1 MAIPLTHSVGD
12 EQQYQ
17 TMYKTDGLPALLTA
31 LYPILSADVQRIIKY
46 KLSRLKA
53 HPMLVPVDPVFVF
66 IPDDLHCH
74 PVFVTTL

>member
-1 MAIPLTHSVGD
+1 MVILLPYCVGY
-12 EQQYQ
+12 EHQNQ
-17 TMYKTDGLPALLTA
+17 TMNKPDGLPALLTA

-46 KLSRLKA
+46 KLSRFKA
-53 HPMLVPVDPVFVF
+53 HPMLVSIDPVFIF